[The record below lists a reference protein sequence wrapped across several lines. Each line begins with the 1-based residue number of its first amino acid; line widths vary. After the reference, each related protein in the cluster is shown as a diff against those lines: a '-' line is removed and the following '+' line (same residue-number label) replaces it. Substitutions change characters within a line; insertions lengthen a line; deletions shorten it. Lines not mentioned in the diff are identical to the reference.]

1 MCPPSPSLRGS
12 APDPKPNLLLFIT
25 LSTFMQ
31 QPDSRLYFL
40 SKSFS
45 IIMKEKH
52 QIHVVIP
59 VCAACVSISA
69 LLWKPLFLS
78 KFFSIIM
85 DGYKDQN
92 PLEKEKKMEF

>member
-1 MCPPSPSLRGS
+1 MPP
-12 APDPKPNLLLFIT
+12 APAYGAPPLIRNQIFSYSSHSRTFI
-25 LSTFMQ
+25 Q

-69 LLWKPLFLS
+69 LLWKLLFLS
-78 KFFSIIM
+78 KIFSIIM
-85 DGYKDQN
+85 DAYKDQN